1 MKYRYLTDEE
11 LKLLEKDFVQFLIAN
26 GIDND
31 EWTRINK
38 ENADNALKI
47 VGLFSD
53 VVLEK
58 ALENI
63 EYLEYRSNKS
73 LKLFHCKEEKIV
85 LIGLDIDKESPLD
98 FTKKESAE
106 IAISEGD
113 DAIKSYK
120 TSKSYAP
127 SRAEEIFKM
136 LEAGCYIVDGKFY
149 NSLNQLRKVY
159 QN

>member
-31 EWTRINK
+31 EWLRINK
-38 ENADNALKI
+38 ENADNALEI

-53 VVLEK
+53 VVVEK
-58 ALENI
+58 AIENI
-63 EYLEYRSNKS
+63 EYLEYRSEKS
-73 LKLFHCKEEKIV
+73 LKLFRCKKDKII
-85 LIGLDIDKESPLD
+85 LIGLDIDASSSLD
-98 FTKKESAE
+98 FTKKESAD
-106 IAISEGD
+106 IALNEGD

-120 TSKSYAP
+120 TSKNYNPA
-127 SRAEEIFKM
+127 RAEEIFKM
-136 LEAGCYIVDGKFY
+136 LEAGCYIVDGKFF
-149 NSLNQLRKVY
+149 NSFNQLRKAY